1 MTGPRI
7 VGEAAIRIVPDAS
20 DWGNRVRAQ
29 LDPQA
34 DEIGRSIG
42 RAIGDHLYRQVADS
56 IDEIDARLAILGTRD
71 VRIRLRID
79 DNGSIA
85 RSATEVAG
93 IGDAASNSGG
103 GVNLLSGHL
112 IGMGAAALAGADL
125 AIPAILA
132 IGAAVT
138 GLAAGMGVGMLG
150 FSGISEALQ
159 AKGSP
164 YGGGGGGGGGGQSAQ
179 QQQIAEQQRRLQ
191 ATQSTRSAQ
200 DQLTQAIQTQADA
213 EKNLHDA
220 RVQAALDIIDLDNK
234 LRDNQLAQQ
243 QNAITLDEARK
254 KLAVM
259 LAAPGAG
266 LPQYAD
272 QIAQAKLDVATAL
285 QKQKELSEQGKQ
297 LSTQDTAAH
306 KAGVEGAA
314 GVVKAKQQ
322 LVDANHK
329 LAEAHINV
337 TETAQKNRLAEEA
350 AAASLASSAGSADKF
365 ATAMANLNPLQQQFV
380 DFLISLKPL
389 FEEVKLAASGFLPG
403 LEQGIKDALPAFEP
417 FLQLVGNVAHA
428 MGDVFVEF
436 GQAIGSQQGQ
446 QFVKFLA
453 VELPKQITFLGKL
466 FLDWGQTFA
475 KVFQAAG
482 PLIDATD
489 QAILA
494 FFDHTNRAAGS
505 SGLTTFF
512 DSLIPLMPKVTD
524 ALIAIADLLG
534 NLLSAIE
541 PALGPTLDLITQ
553 LASEL
558 ASIAEPILRPLAKA
572 FGDLMAALSPLVP
585 VISGLIKT
593 ILPPLIKLLD
603 VIIKDGVAPLATAIA
618 KALLPVL
625 PTLSKALTD
634 IVNAII
640 PLVEPLVHAIAPI
653 IAPLAKAFVQL
664 VQAIAPFIPQ
674 LVNMFK
680 ALLPLVA
687 PLAKIAEDAVKLV
700 TDALPLMQPLLAA
713 FAQGIPP
720 LVSALTPLLNLL
732 DKLLGFVDA
741 LLNKLPQLPGISDS
755 GGPFGNSLGG
765 FGSALGGHAGG
776 GNMLAGQPSVVGE
789 VGPEIFVPRV
799 PGTMIPADAAR
810 ILGKALDNKPSRTNN
825 FQIFT
830 NDPLAAAH
838 ATANRFAARGA

>member
-7 VGEAAIRIVPDAS
+7 VGEAAVRIVPDAS

-112 IGMGAAALAGADL
+112 IGMGAAALAAADL

-164 YGGGGGGGGGGQSAQ
+164 YGGGGGGGGGQSAQ

-417 FLQLVGNVAHA
+417 FLQMVGNVAHA
-428 MGDVFVEF
+428 MGDVFIEF

-446 QFVKFLA
+446 QFIKFLA

-558 ASIAEPILRPLAKA
+558 ASIAEPILKPLAKA

-585 VISGLIKT
+585 VIGGLIT
-593 ILPPLIKLLD
+593 AILPPLIKLLD

-713 FAQGIPP
+713 FAKAIPP

-732 DKLLGFVDA
+732 DKLLTAIDSFESG
-741 LLNKLPQLPGISDS
+741 LGGISLNPFS
-755 GGPFGNSLGG
+755 STGGPTGG
-765 FGSALGGHAGG
+765 YGSVFLPGHAGG

-799 PGTMIPADAAR
+799 PGTMIPADASR